1 MRVLVACECSGRV
14 RDAFIARGHDAMSC
28 DLEDTETSGPHYKG
42 DVWDLLQNP
51 EDWDLII
58 AHPPCTHLASS
69 GAKWF
74 DEKRKDGRQQEA
86 IEFFMRFT
94 KLPGRW
100 AIENPVGIMSTMYRK
115 PDEIV
120 QPWWFGDEAK
130 KSTCLWLQGLP
141 PLVADRIVGQGKVH
155 VTKSGRKLP
164 EWYNLPPS
172 PDRAKLRS
180 ITFPGLARAMAEQW
194 G

>member
-1 MRVLVACECSGRV
+1 MKDLNIVTLVGRLT
-14 RDAFIARGHDAMSC
+14 RDAEAPAGNGLTRLSIAVNR
-28 DLEDTETSGPHYKG
+28 T
-42 DVWDLLQNP
+42 
-51 EDWDLII
+51 
-58 AHPPCTHLASS
+58 
-69 GAKWF
+69 
-74 DEKRKDGRQQEA
+74 RKDGDQ
-86 IEFFMRFT
+86 
-94 KLPGRW
+94 
-100 AIENPVGIMSTMYRK
+100 
-115 PDEIV
+115 
-120 QPWWFGDEAK
+120 FGDEAK